1 MKLTS
6 SQRWAI
12 GAVGLTVLIA
22 CSPQAPDEAP
32 LPQPNEPTL
41 SVNAGGGDIAPT
53 PPPVTGED
61 AAAPGF
67 AGRWAAAE
75 VECNDPAKTFDLSAH
90 SFAIPGQTACS
101 VTNLSEDHPT
111 GRSAVFTATAD
122 SSANDPAASDRFTLN
137 FGAPDTVMQLQQND
151 QAPVRLVRCP

>member
-6 SQRWAI
+6 SQRWAV
-12 GAVGLTVLIA
+12 GAVGLAVLIA

-32 LPQPNEPTL
+32 VPQPNEPTL
-41 SVNAGGGDIAPT
+41 SSGVTGGDIAPT
-53 PPPVTGED
+53 PPPATGED

-75 VECNDPAKTFDLSAH
+75 AQCGEPAKTFDLSAH
-90 SFAIPGQTACS
+90 SFAMPGGNACA
-101 VTNLSEDHPT
+101 VTRVSEEHPT
-111 GRSAVFTATAD
+111 GRSAVFAVTAD
-122 SSANDPAASDRFTLN
+122 CTADDPASSDRFTLN
-137 FGAPDTVMQLQQND
+137 FGAADTIMQLQQND